1 MCVLVFLE
9 REATA
14 SFSRKRGRMLDSK
27 RDQWAT
33 SAISEGSGEFGDS
46 RYLSAL
52 ARFSYP
58 EPQGPIASQTVP

>member
-33 SAISEGSGEFGDS
+33 SAISGEFGDS

-58 EPQGPIASQTVP
+58 EPQGPIASQTVS